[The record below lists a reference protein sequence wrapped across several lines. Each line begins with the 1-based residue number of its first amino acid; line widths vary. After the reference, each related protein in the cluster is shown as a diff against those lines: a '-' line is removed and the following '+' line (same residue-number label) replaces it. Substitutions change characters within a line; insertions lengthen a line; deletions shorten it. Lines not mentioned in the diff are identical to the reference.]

1 MHRVVIEEGRGKG
14 KKRKT
19 KPFKKEKKRKK
30 KEQQVVFRLEFT
42 HAKHVGTRN
51 WISSRRLCARRCWQC
66 VNCREM
72 GM

>member
-19 KPFKKEKKRKK
+19 KPFKNKIKNK

-51 WISSRRLCARRCWQC
+51 WISSRRLCPRRCWQC
-66 VNCREM
+66 VNFREM